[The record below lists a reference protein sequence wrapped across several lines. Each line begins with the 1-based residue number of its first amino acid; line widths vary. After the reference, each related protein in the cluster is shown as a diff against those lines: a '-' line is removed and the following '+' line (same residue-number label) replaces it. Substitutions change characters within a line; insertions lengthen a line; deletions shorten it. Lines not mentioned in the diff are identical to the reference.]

1 MKIPSETAME
11 YATAETYTDI
21 HNSFQTAIV
30 LMSSWTPFLEVA
42 VSCDLAVHCFSVFTP
57 EWEDVTWTL
66 HWNLISQYESCSHH
80 NNENKLCFQI
90 DFFSP
95 FVYYQNSLYA
105 VFRSIF
111 TERLIFFL
119 TWSLSFHDTS
129 LFSLPSLHWYFHWRG
144 KEGRECPFP
153 LFFFNP

>member
-1 MKIPSETAME
+1 ME

-119 TWSLSFHDTS
+119 REASVFMIPACS
-129 LFSLPSLHWYFHWRG
+129 LFPPYTDTFTEG
-144 KEGRECPFP
+144 EKKEGNVLFHY
-153 LFFFNP
+153 FFFNP